1 MNRQD
6 MRETVNAVAYLAGC
20 AVRQTVPDARM
31 VESMNLDLVYEAAE
45 AHLLTSVVG
54 IALDRAGI
62 QDERFIR
69 AVARA
74 QQKAVFLDADR
85 AQVLDRLEKAG
96 IWYMPLKGAVLK
108 NLYPAY
114 GMREMADNDILFDKD
129 RAGDVRKIM
138 TELGFETDAYERYHH
153 DVYKKKPASNFEMH
167 RLLFSA
173 ASQKELYDY
182 YLNVKD
188 RLVPDAEH
196 QFGYQFTDE
205 DFYIYMT
212 AHEYEHYTHGGI
224 GLRSLLDCYVYLR
237 ARQIDMVYVARET
250 KKMNM
255 SEFERK
261 NRSLAV
267 RLYDGEALSAEEEEM
282 LDYMISSG
290 AYGTAENDAEYQVA
304 EMGRWKYFLSRVN
317 MPKTRMYELFPVL
330 KRAPYLYPFFWLLRF
345 PRGLILKNGYFRAQ
359 MKAILGLNRKRK

>member
-31 VESMNLDLVYEAAE
+31 VESMDLDRVYEVADI
-45 AHLLTSVVG
+45 HLLTSAVG
-54 IALDRAGI
+54 MALDRAGI

-69 AVARA
+69 AVART
-74 QQKAVFLDADR
+74 QQKMVFLDADR

-138 TELGFETDAYERYHH
+138 TDLGFETDAYERYHH

-167 RLLFSA
+167 RLLFPV
-173 ASQKELYDY
+173 ASRKELYDY
-182 YLNVKD
+182 YLNVKE
-188 RLVPDAEH
+188 RLVKDAGH
-196 QFGYQFTDE
+196 QFGYHFTDE
-205 DFYIYMT
+205 DFYVYMT
-212 AHEYEHYTHGGI
+212 AHEYGHYTHGGT
-224 GLRSLLDCYVYLR
+224 GLRSLLDTYVYLR
-237 ARQIDMVYVARET
+237 ARKLDMDYVAREAE
-250 KKMNM
+250 KMHM
-255 SEFERK
+255 ADFERNIRK
-261 NRSLAV
+261 LAEH
-267 RLYDGEALSAEEEEM
+267 LFDGEALSAEEEEM
-282 LDYMISSG
+282 LDFMSSSG
-290 AYGTAENDAEYQVA
+290 AYGTAENDAEYQVE

-317 MPKTRMYELFPVL
+317 MPKARMYELFPVL

-345 PRGLILKNGYFRAQ
+345 PRGLILKNRFFRAQ